1 MEEKKVMKLK
11 NATAIPLVL
20 GAVISTCAASVQAT
34 ELEFYFPVGVNA
46 PAVATIEELTAKWAA
61 QNPQHTVKA
70 VYAGNYEET
79 TTKALTAAQAGDP
92 PQVAVLLSIDLF
104 TLVEEDVILPI
115 SDIATSAEDQAWMDG
130 FYPAFMSD
138 AKFEGKTYSIPF
150 QRSTPVLYY
159 NKDAFR
165 AAGLDPEMPPKSWDE
180 MIEMGKKLVIKD
192 ASGNVTQWGTR
203 IPTLGL
209 GGAWLFG
216 GLVVSKGDVLS
227 TETGTEAR
235 FDTPA
240 AKASLEFLQQL
251 SNEGVMQQGGISWGD
266 TPKAFL
272 EGQAA
277 SMWTSTGNLTYVN
290 DNATFD
296 WGTAFLP
303 GGDGPGAP
311 LGGGN
316 FYIFKQTTDEERAAA
331 LDFIKFMTAPE
342 NAARWSIATGYVAP
356 RPETWETPEMKA
368 YAEKLPQALVALDQL
383 PYAHREFATFQRAK
397 VTQYLVDAIES
408 VVTGGSTAAEA
419 LAKAQEGAD
428 SVLKDYK

>member
-1 MEEKKVMKLK
+1 MTYKWNSAMPFVMAALAGAS
-11 NATAIPLVL
+11 ATSLH
-20 GAVISTCAASVQAT
+20 AAD
-34 ELEFYFPVGVNA
+34 LEFYFPVGVNA
-46 PAVATIEELTAKWAA
+46 PAVATIEELTSAWAA
-61 QNPQHTVKA
+61 QNPQHTVEA

-92 PQVAVLLSIDLF
+92 PQVAVLLAIDLF

-115 SDIATSAEDQAWMDG
+115 SDIANSAEDQAWMDG

-165 AAGLDPEMPPKSWDE
+165 AAGLDPESPPETWDE
-180 MIEMGKKLVIKD
+180 MIEMGKELVVTD
-192 ASGNVTQWGTR
+192 DNGNVTQWGTR

-240 AKASLEFLQQL
+240 ARESLEFLQQL
-251 SNEGVMQQGGISWGD
+251 SDEGVMQPGGISWGD

-272 EGQAA
+272 EGQTAT
-277 SMWTSTGNLTYVN
+277 MWTSTGNLSFIN
-290 DNATFD
+290 ENAEFD
-296 WGTAFLP
+296 WGVGFLP

-316 FYIFKQTTDEERAAA
+316 FYIFSDTTEEERDAA

-342 NAARWSIATGYVAP
+342 NAATWSIATGYVAP
-356 RPETWETPEMKA
+356 RPDAWETPEMEE
-368 YAEKLPQALVALDQL
+368 YAAELPQALVALDQL
-383 PYAHREFATFQRAK
+383 PHAYREFATFQRAK
-397 VTQYLVDAIES
+397 VTQSLVDAIES

-419 LAKAQEGAD
+419 LAEAQEEAD
-428 SVLKDYK
+428 AVLGDYN

>member
-1 MEEKKVMKLK
+1 MTFRQTSAM
-11 NATAIPLVL
+11 PLVMSAMIAG
-20 GAVISTCAASVQAT
+20 GASSVQAAD
-34 ELEFYFPVGVNA
+34 LEFYFPVGVNA
-46 PAVATIEELTAKWAA
+46 PAVATIEELTNEWAA
-61 QNPQHTVKA
+61 QNPEHTVKA

-79 TTKALTAAQAGDP
+79 TTKALTAAQAGEP
-92 PQVAVLLSIDLF
+92 PQVAVLLAIDLF
-104 TLVEEDVILPI
+104 TLIEEDVILPI
-115 SDIATSAEDQAWMDG
+115 SDIANTPEDKAWMDG
-130 FYPAFMSD
+130 FYPGFMAD
-138 AKFEGKTYSIPF
+138 ATFEGKIYGIPF

-165 AAGLDPEMPPKSWDE
+165 AAGLDPETPPKTWDE
-180 MIEMGKKLVIKD
+180 MIEMGKQLVVKD

-235 FDTPA
+235 LNTPA
-240 AKASLEFLQQL
+240 AVASLEFLQQL
-251 SNEGVMQQGGISWGD
+251 SAEGVMAPGGISWGD

-272 EGQAA
+272 EGQTA
-277 SMWTSTGNLTYVN
+277 SIWTSTGNLAFIN
-290 DNATFD
+290 DNAEFD
-296 WGTAFLP
+296 WGVGFLP

-311 LGGGN
+311 VGGGN
-316 FYIFKQTTDEERAAA
+316 FYVFSDTTEEERVAAM
-331 LDFIKFMTAPE
+331 DFIKFMTAPA

-356 RPETWETPEMKA
+356 RADTWETPEMKA
-368 YAEKLPQALVALDQL
+368 YSAELPQALVALDQM
-383 PYAHREFATFQRAK
+383 PFAYREFATFQRAK

-408 VVTGGSTAAEA
+408 VVTGGSTAQEA

-428 SVLKDYK
+428 SVLGDYN

>member
-1 MEEKKVMKLK
+1 MIRLK
-11 NATAIPLVL
+11 CASAMPLVL
-20 GAVISTCAASVQAT
+20 GAMISTGAASVQAAD
-34 ELEFYFPVGVNA
+34 LEFYFPVGVNA
-46 PAVATIEELTAKWAA
+46 PAVATIEELTAAWAA

-115 SDIATSAEDQAWMDG
+115 SDIATSAEDKAWMDG

-138 AKFEGKTYSIPF
+138 AQFEGKVYSIPF

-165 AAGLDPEMPPKSWDE
+165 AAGLDPETPPSTWDE
-180 MIEMGKKLVIKD
+180 MIEMGKKLVVKD
-192 ASGNVTQWGTR
+192 DNGNVTQWGTR

-240 AKASLEFLQQL
+240 TNAALEFLLKL
-251 SNEGVMQQGGISWGD
+251 SEEGVMQSGGISWGD
-266 TPKAFL
+266 TPKAFI
-272 EGQAA
+272 EGQTA
-277 SMWTSTGNLTYVN
+277 SMWTSTGNLAFVN
-290 DNATFD
+290 DNAEFD

-316 FYIFKQTTDEERAAA
+316 FYIFKETTDEEQAAA

-342 NAARWSIATGYVAP
+342 NAASWSIATGYVAP
-356 RPETWETPEMKA
+356 RPDTWETPEMKA
-368 YAEKLPQALVALDQL
+368 YAETLPQALVALEQL
-383 PYAHREFATFQRAK
+383 PYAYREFATFQRAK

-419 LAKAQEGAD
+419 LVKAQEGAD
-428 SVLKDYK
+428 SVLSDYR

>member
-1 MEEKKVMKLK
+1 MTYKCTSAM
-11 NATAIPLVL
+11 PLVMGALL
-20 GAVISTCAASVQAT
+20 GVSATSLQAAD
-34 ELEFYFPVGVNA
+34 LEFYFPVGVNA
-46 PAVATIEELTAKWAA
+46 PAVATIEELTNEWSA
-61 QNPQHTVKA
+61 QNPQHTVEA

-104 TLVEEDVILPI
+104 TLIEEDVILPI
-115 SDIATSAEDQAWMDG
+115 SDIATSAEDQAWING
-130 FYPAFMSD
+130 FYPAFLADSQ
-138 AKFEGKTYSIPF
+138 FEGKTYSIPF

-165 AAGLDPEMPPKSWDE
+165 AAGLDPEAPPTTWDE

-192 ASGNVTQWGTR
+192 DNGNVTQWGTR

-209 GGAWLFG
+209 GAAWLFG
-216 GLVVSKGDVLS
+216 GLVVSKGDVLT

-235 FDTPA
+235 INTPA
-240 AKASLEFLQQL
+240 TVASLEFLQQL
-251 SNEGVMQQGGISWGD
+251 SAEGVMAPGGISWGD

-272 EGQAA
+272 EGQTA
-277 SMWTSTGNLTYVN
+277 SIWTSTGNLAFIN
-290 DNATFD
+290 DNAEFD
-296 WGTAFLP
+296 WGVGFLP

-311 LGGGN
+311 VGGGN
-316 FYIFKQTTDEERAAA
+316 FYIFNETTEEERAAA
-331 LDFIKFMTAPE
+331 LDFIKFMTAPA

-356 RPETWETPEMKA
+356 RPDTWETPEMKD
-368 YAEKLPQALVALDQL
+368 YAEALPQALVALEQL

-408 VVTGGSTAAEA
+408 VVTGGSTAAVA
-419 LAKAQEGAD
+419 LAEAQEKAD
-428 SVLKDYK
+428 EVLSEYK

>member
-1 MEEKKVMKLK
+1 MMRLK
-11 NATAIPLVL
+11 CASAMPLVL
-20 GAVISTCAASVQAT
+20 GALISGGAASVQAAD
-34 ELEFYFPVGVNA
+34 LEFYFPVGVNA
-46 PAVATIEELTAKWAA
+46 PAVATIEELTNKWAA

-115 SDIATSAEDQAWMDG
+115 SDIATTAEDQAWMDG

-138 AKFEGKTYSIPF
+138 SRFEGKTYSIPF
-150 QRSTPVLYY
+150 QRSTPVLYF

-165 AAGLDPEMPPKSWDE
+165 AAGLDPETPPKTWDE
-180 MIEMGKKLVIKD
+180 MIEMGKKLVVKD
-192 ASGNVTQWGTR
+192 DNGNVTQWGTR

-240 AKASLEFLQQL
+240 TTAALEFLVQL
-251 SNEGVMQQGGISWGD
+251 SDEGVMQPGGISWGD

-272 EGQAA
+272 EGQTA
-277 SMWTSTGNLTYVN
+277 SMWTSTGNLAFIN
-290 DNATFD
+290 ENAEFD
-296 WGTAFLP
+296 WGVGFLP

-316 FYIFKQTTDEERAAA
+316 FYIFKETTDEEREAA

-356 RPETWETPEMKA
+356 RPDTWETPEMKA
-368 YAEKLPQALVALDQL
+368 YSEKLPQALVALDQL
-383 PYAHREFATFQRAK
+383 PYAYREFATFQRAK

-428 SVLKDYK
+428 SVLSDYK